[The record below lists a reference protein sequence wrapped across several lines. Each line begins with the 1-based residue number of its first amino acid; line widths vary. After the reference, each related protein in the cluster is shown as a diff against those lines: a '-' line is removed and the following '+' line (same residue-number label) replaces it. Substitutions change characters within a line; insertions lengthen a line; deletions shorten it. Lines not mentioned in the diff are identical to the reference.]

1 MHGLEERI
9 EMTFHAGLQSLIYW
23 VVCYIFWPDVSDE
36 IKVLSYGIAFIIAAL
51 VSIADRLLDLK

>member
-1 MHGLEERI
+1 
-9 EMTFHAGLQSLIYW
+9 MTFHAGLQSLIYW